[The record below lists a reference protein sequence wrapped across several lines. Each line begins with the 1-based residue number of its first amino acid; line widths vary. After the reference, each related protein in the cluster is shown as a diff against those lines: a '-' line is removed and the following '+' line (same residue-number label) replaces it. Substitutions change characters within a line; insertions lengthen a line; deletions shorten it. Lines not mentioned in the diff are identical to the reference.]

1 MANKPYLPDV
11 QSLLNAGINPKNG
24 LPLKICNANN
34 EAILQSINLALRVKD
49 EQDAIMRYRWYNLP
63 NGLNSQLVERMLYYK
78 GQLMFF
84 YVSELK
90 QYYMLPYTLNGNID
104 AYRRFTGV
112 SPVVLGDS
120 IEETNKKPIPFL
132 PGLVRKPIYDILSE
146 DNEEDITETGCVLLS
161 DYTEQWNPKIIPRQ
175 QIQDPVIKMIAET
188 LPLARTNL
196 IANSGTRGLRI
207 DNESMQWTVDEANK
221 TFYDY
226 AISGKP
232 LVPLVGATEMQEL
245 TGANASR
252 SEEYL
257 MFAQSI
263 DNIRLSLLGL
273 ENGGIFEKKAHLLQ
287 SEADMNDGVTES
299 ALIDGLMNRQRFCDM
314 VNSIWGLNIWCE
326 CSEVANQLDKNGDG
340 QIGEDLDQSGS
351 IVGDNAS
358 EVSDN
363 EVL

>member
-1 MANKPYLPDV
+1 MANKPYLPDL
-11 QSLLNAGINPKNG
+11 QTLISASINPKTG
-24 LPLKICNANN
+24 LPMKMSSASN
-34 EAILQSINLALRVKD
+34 EDVLRAVNIALRVKD

-63 NGLNSQLVERMLYYK
+63 SGLNSQLVERMLYYK

-84 YVSELK
+84 YVPEVDMF
-90 QYYMLPYTLNGNID
+90 YMLPYTLNGNID
-104 AYRRFTGV
+104 PYRRFTGV

-120 IEETNKKPIPFL
+120 IEENKKEPIPFL
-132 PGLVRKPIYDILSE
+132 PGLIRKPIYDVLDD
-146 DNEEDITETGCVLLS
+146 DNDDDLTESGCVLLS

-175 QIQDPVIKMIAET
+175 QIQDPIIKMIAET

-196 IANSGTRGLRI
+196 IANSGTNGLRV
-207 DNESMQWTVDEANK
+207 DNQSMQWTVDEANK

-232 LVPLVGATEMQEL
+232 FVPLVGATEMQEL
-245 TGANASR
+245 TGSNASR

-257 MFAQSI
+257 MFAQSV

-287 SEADMNDGVTES
+287 SEAEMNDGITES

-326 CSEVANQLDKNGDG
+326 CSEVANQLDTNGDG
-340 QIGEDLDQSGS
+340 QIGEDLDQSGLVS
-351 IVGDNAS
+351 GDNTA